1 MRQYDVHNEHV
12 IKRTEF
18 LRGLDQL
25 RCNLSCTEM
34 GTIMDIFQSPLR
46 YTIYITYVHL
56 IHIYIDMYIYIFCII
71 SDYKYFNLYV
81 FKILI
86 IVSNKID
93 LIFQVFTIF
102 DQTRLK
108 YRLII
113 FNILFFF
120 AGQIM

>member
-1 MRQYDVHNEHV
+1 
-12 IKRTEF
+12 
-18 LRGLDQL
+18 
-25 RCNLSCTEM
+25 
-34 GTIMDIFQSPLR
+34 
-46 YTIYITYVHL
+46 
-56 IHIYIDMYIYIFCII
+56 MYIYIFSII

-108 YRLII
+108 YRLTI

>member
-108 YRLII
+108 YRLTI

>member
-1 MRQYDVHNEHV
+1 MNIFIFFLYIQYFYFHGKVIEFMRQYDVHNEHV

-56 IHIYIDMYIYIFCII
+56 IHIYRYVYIYI
-71 SDYKYFNLYV
+71 LY
-81 FKILI
+81 
-86 IVSNKID
+86 N
-93 LIFQVFTIF
+93 Q
-102 DQTRLK
+102 
-108 YRLII
+108 
-113 FNILFFF
+113 
-120 AGQIM
+120 